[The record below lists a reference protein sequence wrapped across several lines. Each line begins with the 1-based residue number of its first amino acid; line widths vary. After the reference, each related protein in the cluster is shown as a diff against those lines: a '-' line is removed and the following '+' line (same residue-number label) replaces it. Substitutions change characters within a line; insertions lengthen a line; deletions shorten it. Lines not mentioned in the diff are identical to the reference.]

1 MTAKRIGFAIRSHR
15 YHGDDGFLVYQ
26 TSGGGFG
33 TRIFARSREQA
44 EQIRDALRRGDNDGV
59 SRILQA
65 SYDERHRTP

>member
-1 MTAKRIGFAIRSHR
+1 MTAKRIGFTIRPHR

-33 TRIFARSREQA
+33 T
-44 EQIRDALRRGDNDGV
+44 
-59 SRILQA
+59 